1 MLHDDRGAGRSVI
14 PGLLLIA
21 ALLFL
26 VLRARRDAGPARDL
40 VEIPILLTL
49 LRRAIS
55 SLFRRR

>member
-1 MLHDDRGAGRSVI
+1 VI